1 MVSHKRK
8 IIDDLIYSGEE
19 NGTKNLTELTLI
31 LPSLTDTNPF
41 FEITRAEQNI
51 SKKHRPANK
60 ETLKKNTPNKK
71 DINNKITL
79 HKTSIL
85 PLSTNLESTKSAIGR
100 NIIVLILVYTITKKH
115 HTKANKCR

>member
-8 IIDDLIYSGEE
+8 NIDDLIYSGEE
-19 NGTKNLTELTLI
+19 NGTKKLTELTLI

-60 ETLKKNTPNKK
+60 ETLKKNNPNKK

-100 NIIVLILVYTITKKH
+100 NIIVLILVYTIIKKY
-115 HTKANKCR
+115 HTKAKKGL